1 MHSIVNILKYPILNP
16 HSFCSAMF
24 VITGTSGVVGSLGKV
39 DLSLIY
45 RKAILHRKEMFVK
58 PILKKSLTRAV

>member
-1 MHSIVNILKYPILNP
+1 
-16 HSFCSAMF
+16 MF